1 MAVLTGR
8 PCGRG
13 SSVELPAPRMVCR
26 DGRHLRSFAELIA
39 EPSPKV
45 RVCDLLKSQPNRLAK
60 KLSDALLGRA
70 LGAVMRYVRAE
81 LR

>member
-8 PCGRG
+8 PCGQG
-13 SSVELPAPRMVCR
+13 S
-26 DGRHLRSFAELIA
+26 SFAELIA
-39 EPSPKV
+39 EPRPKV
-45 RVCDLLKSQPNRLAK
+45 RVFDLLKSQPNRLAK

-70 LGAVMRYVRAE
+70 LGAVMRYARAE

>member
-1 MAVLTGR
+1 M
-8 PCGRG
+8 
-13 SSVELPAPRMVCR
+13 ELPAPRIVR
-26 DGRHLRSFAELIA
+26 RNGRHPRSFAELIA

-45 RVCDLLKSQPNRLAK
+45 RVFDLLKSQPNRLAK

-70 LGAVMRYVRAE
+70 LGAVMRYARVE